1 MKKLIKTE
9 NFFLSIII
17 LLFILYL
24 NLGNNFWD
32 LFIVPFDPIGFPDI
46 KCVQQWSRLYDHL
59 KDTELI
65 YNDIE
70 GCKLNY
76 PKIWV
81 IFSKFILNENYIKI
95 YLLICFIFYNLI
107 FYYFIKKY
115 KSFFFIYFYFSGASL
130 LLLVSGNIEILIF
143 ILLFLSLLLKNN
155 IKLFFLYI
163 SVILKIF
170 PIFSFISLIK
180 SRNIKVLFYSIIFFS
195 YIFFVFI

>member
-32 LFIVPFDPIGFPDI
+32 LFIVIDPMGFPDI

-70 GCKLNY
+70 GCKQVS
-76 PKIWV
+76 KIWV

-95 YLLICFIFYNLI
+95 YLLICFIFYN
-107 FYYFIKKY
+107 F
-115 KSFFFIYFYFSGASL
+115 
-130 LLLVSGNIEILIF
+130 
-143 ILLFLSLLLKNN
+143 LLFYK
-155 IKLFFLYI
+155 
-163 SVILKIF
+163 KI
-170 PIFSFISLIK
+170 
-180 SRNIKVLFYSIIFFS
+180 
-195 YIFFVFI
+195 